1 MAFIIPSSCLDLEG
15 DNVMQINNNNWDT
28 GYEWKVV
35 LLLALGFGLV
45 GLDRWILSSLWPSMI
60 AELGFQPGTVG
71 TLAGLTGV
79 VWGIFAI
86 FSGRLADKIGHR
98 KILITA
104 IILFSLMGGFTG
116 MVNTLVLLIV
126 IRAIMGAAEGAY
138 TAPSFTAVAVASKPE
153 RRGLN
158 QGLQQCG
165 FALVGFALA
174 PIIATQLLEAGVS
187 WRTIFWIAALP
198 GFIVAAF
205 LFKVLKEPQDTMGA
219 AALGVA
225 QDEHQDVKWL
235 SVFSSSNIIVCMIML
250 MCAMSCVF
258 VLGALVPVYLQ
269 IVLGLSLAQ
278 MGLVASALGFG
289 GFFGQFVWPGLSDKI
304 GRKPVCTVGFI
315 GATICVYWFFQTG
328 AGVGALFIPLFLTSF
343 FCLGNV
349 ALITGPISTE
359 SAPTG
364 LVAAAIGIVVG
375 TGEIFGGG
383 VAPAIAGYVANNM
396 GLPNIGWGALVGV
409 FLGIFVSLALK
420 ETAPVKVG
428 APAPQTVESAIDE
441 SDPMPDSQASEST
454 IDESD
459 PMT

>member
-1 MAFIIPSSCLDLEG
+1 MAFIIDASFIDCEG
-15 DNVMQINNNNWDT
+15 VHLMQENNNNWDT
-28 GYEWKVV
+28 DYEWKVV

-60 AELGFQPGTVG
+60 EELGFQAGTVG

-79 VWGIFAI
+79 VWGVFAI

-116 MVNTLVLLIV
+116 MVQSLVMLV
-126 IRAIMGAAEGAY
+126 AIRAIMGAAEGAY
-138 TAPSFTAVAVASKPE
+138 TAPSFTAVAVASKPH

-158 QGLQQCG
+158 QGIQQCG

-187 WRTIFWIAALP
+187 WRTIFWIAAVP

-205 LFKVLKEPQDTMGA
+205 LIKVLKEPQDTMGA
-219 AALGVA
+219 EGLGVA
-225 QDEHQDVKWL
+225 QEEHKDVKWMG
-235 SVFSSSNIIVCMIML
+235 VFSSRNIIVCMAML
-250 MCAMSCVF
+250 VCAMSCVF

-269 IVLGLSLAQ
+269 VVLELSPAQ
-278 MGLVASALGFG
+278 MGVVASAVGFG
-289 GFFGQFVWPGLSDKI
+289 GFLGQFGWPGLSDKI
-304 GRKPVCTVGFI
+304 GRKPVCTMGFI

-328 AGVGALFIPLFLTSF
+328 ARVGALFVPLFLTAF

-359 SAPTG
+359 SAPIG
-364 LVAAAIGIVVG
+364 LVAASIGIVVG

-396 GLPNIGWGALVGV
+396 GLPNIGWVALIGV
-409 FLGIFVSLALK
+409 ALGIFVSLALK
-420 ETAPVKVG
+420 ETAPVKIG
-428 APAPQTVESAIDE
+428 AVAPQAIDE
-441 SDPMPDSQASEST
+441 SGPMA
-454 IDESD
+454 
-459 PMT
+459 